1 MAGKSLLEAII
12 RLGHLLERPDL
23 TDHERQKFQAQFLEL
38 TGKFLTASD
47 SSNEQELKIALDSVH
62 KATQQKIHRKR
73 SVGHQRK
80 RDSYAGD

>member
-1 MAGKSLLEAII
+1 MAGKSLIEAII

-23 TDHERQKFQAQFLEL
+23 TDRERQKYQDDFLQL
-38 TGKFLTASD
+38 TSKCLPASD
-47 SSNEQELKIALDSVH
+47 FSNEQELQIALASVH